1 MGLEA
6 ETEYTRQI
14 VRVMRTSLKRED
26 VRRNVMRLQEIV
38 DQRVEENKMLWLA
51 QGKREKT
58 LDTARRALER
68 GLAPDV
74 VSEITG
80 LPIDEVEALL

>member
-1 MGLEA
+1 
-6 ETEYTRQI
+6 
-14 VRVMRTSLKRED
+14 
-26 VRRNVMRLQEIV
+26 MRLQEIV

-74 VSEITG
+74 VFRDYGASHRRGRGSAVAYEG
-80 LPIDEVEALL
+80 